1 MKWRGDEET
10 EFDPT
15 GPASATDLPADI
27 QYQGFSLTVL
37 EGADAGT
44 TWNSSSVKCSIGSH
58 PSNDLTLKDKTV
70 SRFHCEVRLDE
81 DGPRVQ
87 DLKSRNG
94 TVVDGVRVVDAFLKD
109 GSMLRLGQTV
119 VTFRPSAQSFS
130 VRLSQSTSFGSMV
143 GSSTSMRALFATLE
157 LAAASDATV
166 LLEGETGTGKEVA
179 ARSIHETSGR
189 SNGPFV
195 VVDCS
200 AIPGNLLE
208 SELFGHERGAFTGAD
223 ARRDGAFTAA
233 CGGTVFLDEVGELP
247 LELQPKVLRVLEQRA
262 VRRLGGTAYEEVD
275 VRFIAAT
282 NRTLR
287 TEVNEGRFRP
297 DLYYRLAVIT
307 VALPALR
314 QRPEDIP
321 QLAEHILG
329 SLGAD
334 ALTVASLLSPELL
347 AHLRNAAWPGNVRE
361 LRNYLERCVVLQE
374 ALPIQPVGGQ
384 HSTEMNGAPIA
395 GDVDMP
401 YSDARQRT
409 LDLFEKRYVEALLE
423 KHDGNVTRAAEAAG
437 LSRVYLYRLL
447 RRHGLRK

>member
-1 MKWRGDEET
+1 MKWSGDEET

-15 GPASATDLPADI
+15 GPASLQNLPADI
-27 QYQGFSLTVL
+27 QYQGFSLSVL
-37 EGADAGT
+37 EGPDAGAS
-44 TWNSSSVKCSIGSH
+44 WMSSSVQCSIGSH

-81 DGPRVQ
+81 GSPKVH

-94 TVVDGVRVVDAFLKD
+94 TVVDGVRVIDAFLRE

-119 VTFRPSAQSFS
+119 VAFRPTAQSFS
-130 VRLSQSTSFGSMV
+130 VRLSPSTSFGAMV
-143 GSSTSMRALFATLE
+143 GCSTSMRALFATLE
-157 LAAASDATV
+157 LASASDATV

-179 ARSIHETSGR
+179 ASSIHQMSQREG
-189 SNGPFV
+189 GPFV

-223 ARRDGAFTAA
+223 SRRDGAFTAA
-233 CGGTVFLDEVGELP
+233 RGGTVFLDEVGELP

-262 VRRLGGTAYEEVD
+262 VRRLGGTAYEEID

-314 QRPEDIP
+314 QRPEDIAL
-321 QLAEHILG
+321 LAEHILG
-329 SLGAD
+329 SLEAEPLAVAGL
-334 ALTVASLLSPELL
+334 LTPALL
-347 AHLRNAAWPGNVRE
+347 AHLRNAVWPGNVRE
-361 LRNYLERCVVLQE
+361 LRNYLERCLVLQE
-374 ALPIQPVGGQ
+374 PMPISPLADQP
-384 HSTEMNGAPIA
+384 APTMPAAPTA
-395 GDVDMP
+395 GEADLP

-409 LDLFEKRYVEALLE
+409 LDLFEKHYVEAMLE
-423 KHDGNVTRAAEAAG
+423 KHGGNVTRAAEAAG